1 MGAEPAAILRMVV
14 GQGLKLVSVGLV
26 AGVIAS
32 YGVARAVDSLLYQT
46 ESHDLVTFGA
56 VPVVLVLIAL
66 MACALPAYRAS
77 RVDPARILR
86 TE

>member
-1 MGAEPAAILRMVV
+1 
-14 GQGLKLVSVGLV
+14 
-26 AGVIAS
+26 
-32 YGVARAVDSLLYQT
+32 LLYQI
-46 ESHDLVTFGA
+46 ESHDLITFGA

-66 MACALPAYRAS
+66 MACALPACRAS